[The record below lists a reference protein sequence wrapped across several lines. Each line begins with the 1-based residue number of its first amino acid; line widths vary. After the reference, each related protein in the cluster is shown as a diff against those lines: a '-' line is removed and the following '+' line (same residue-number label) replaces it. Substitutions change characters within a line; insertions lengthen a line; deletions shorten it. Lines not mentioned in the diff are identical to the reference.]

1 MVASSFIAIQFTQIH
16 CAKFGVI
23 KTKLHIFEGQ
33 WLNLLCWFGIFQK
46 CRLNNKK
53 MLQNH
58 HQHHQSVRPS
68 IHPSLTPSSIL
79 RQLFEKV
86 SVHQKLINFILISL
100 VFLTQPMMLFL
111 FVFYTFQCCYCS
123 ARCVCEC
130 SFISVSVSRNITQ
143 QTLRGMRHL
152 LVPACLIACQIIV
165 IIDERVVVIFA
176 LLLSFLFV
184 KKFKLM
190 IFE

>member
-1 MVASSFIAIQFTQIH
+1 MLPHSLQFNLHRDTVPNLALSKQNYTYLKVSGWIC
-16 CAKFGVI
+16 CAGLAYFRNVDWII
-23 KTKLHIFEGQ
+23 KNAVEPPPTPSA
-33 WLNLLCWFGIFQK
+33 CP
-46 CRLNNKK
+46 
-53 MLQNH
+53 
-58 HQHHQSVRPS
+58 SV
-68 IHPSLTPSSIL
+68 HPSLTPSSIL

-100 VFLTQPMMLFL
+100 VFFLTQPMMLFL

-123 ARCVCEC
+123 ARCVCDC

-176 LLLSFLFV
+176 IIITF
-184 KKFKLM
+184 
-190 IFE
+190 IC